1 METQAK
7 SAAGTLVSDAILDW
21 RLEQLIAAG
30 YDGEEALQVAVR
42 RENAD
47 LHRAVALLRSGCP
60 AETALRILL

>member
-7 SAAGTLVSDAILDW
+7 AAGTLVSDAILDW

-30 YDGEEALQVAVR
+30 YDAEEALQVAVR
-42 RENAD
+42 HEID